1 MRMTLSQIMAC
12 ALMRLDEELS
22 SLSEYED
29 LFRQYANEGY
39 QIVMRDHYKPR
50 ETMQIATDKDGKA
63 DIDGLEIIRV
73 VSLKTQDGRDVW
85 YNLSVDGRAIHTR
98 EKEKELSAVVEKE
111 CGMLLKNE
119 DVPAFPEWA
128 HSALADYICYRHLSA
143 GNMAKQQRAQ
153 FYLNQFYQTVRRIRP
168 QGMGSV
174 TRLRNLY
181 TVTDVRY
188 RG

>member
-1 MRMTLSQIMAC
+1 
-12 ALMRLDEELS
+12 MRLAEIMQLALRQLDEDPADI
-22 SLSEYED
+22 SEYDD
-29 LFRQYANEGY
+29 LFRRYADEGY

-63 DIDGLEIIRV
+63 DIDGMEIIRV

-85 YNLSVDGRAIHTR
+85 YNLSVDGRAIYTR

-111 CGMLLKNE
+111 CDMLLKNE

-174 TRLRNLY
+174 TRFRNLY